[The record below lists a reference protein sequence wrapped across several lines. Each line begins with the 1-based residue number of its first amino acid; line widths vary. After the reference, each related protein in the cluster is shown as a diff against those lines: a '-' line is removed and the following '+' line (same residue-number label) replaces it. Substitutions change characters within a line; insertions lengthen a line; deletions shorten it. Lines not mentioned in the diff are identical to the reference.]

1 MVSLGGGV
9 SNSILHLRGKT
20 HFPVLAA
27 LVSLAIV
34 AGLAAFAMIGH
45 QPAYAAGPDGTA
57 NSLPGC
63 VGINNSTKPAKGTD
77 NFQLDRDPRVISPID
92 PAIVGEMAGLHD
104 GTPLPQQLEPA
115 PQREVYVWAACL
127 TVEEHSDS
135 SETYLGYMP
144 GLSPSKGALYSPR
157 FTYRDMDY
165 RIRNLYHHEADTGD
179 RQLVLES
186 NIPLPDKLTLYLGK
200 DEFPLSTSEPFG
212 KGPNVRVWRLDDSL
226 DWTQDQAVLVLLR
239 ESYGLPMSKAGS
251 AAVGYPHLEAVA
263 LPSGL
268 QESEATG
275 TH

>member
-9 SNSILHLRGKT
+9 SNSILQLRGKT
-20 HFPVLAA
+20 HFPRLAA
-27 LVSLAIV
+27 LVSLAIA
-34 AGLAAFAMIGH
+34 AGLAAFAIIGH
-45 QPAYAAGPDGTA
+45 QPTYAAGPNGTA

-63 VGINNSTKPAKGTD
+63 PVNNSSSIPKEGAD

-104 GTPLPQQLEPA
+104 GTPLPQQLVPA

-127 TVEEHSDS
+127 TVGEQSDS
-135 SETYLGYMP
+135 SETYLGYGP
-144 GLSPSKGALYSPR
+144 GLFPSKGALYSPS

-165 RIRNLYHHEADTGD
+165 RISNLYYHETDTGD

-186 NIPLPDKLTLYLGK
+186 NIPLPNELTLYLGN

-212 KGPNVRVWRLDDSL
+212 KGQNVRVWRLDDSL
-226 DWTQDQAVLVLLR
+226 GWTQGQAVLVLLR
-239 ESYGLPMSKAGS
+239 ESYLLPMSKAGS
-251 AAVGYPHLEAVA
+251 ATAGVPYLDMHGATPR
-263 LPSGL
+263 L

-275 TH
+275 AY